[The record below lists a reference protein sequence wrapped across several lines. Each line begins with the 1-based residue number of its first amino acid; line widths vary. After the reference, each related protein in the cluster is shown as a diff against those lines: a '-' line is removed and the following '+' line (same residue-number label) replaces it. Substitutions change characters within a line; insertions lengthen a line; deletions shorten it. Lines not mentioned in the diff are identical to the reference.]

1 MQCILPCVCSANAV
15 CMHDLCM
22 TSFYQARASP
32 LTLRLLALSAVV
44 GFAPALNNVSLKHN
58 GLGFYQVANPRPNP
72 NPSPNSDLTPDP
84 DPNLD
89 PIHQVV
95 KLLVTPMIA
104 GTEYACYG
112 HTLSTARALALSLVC
127 VGVGVA
133 VVNDVTVNAA
143 GAAASAA
150 WLPVAAAYKVLTMT
164 PLPLTMTPLTM
175 TPLLR

>member
-1 MQCILPCVCSANAV
+1 MRT
-15 CMHDLCM
+15 

-72 NPSPNSDLTPDP
+72 NPSPNSDLNPDPDP
-84 DPNLD
+84 DPNPD

-164 PLPLTMTPLTM
+164 PLTMTPLTMTPLTM